1 MSIVNFFPASQ
12 ASTCPLFGL
21 VRLALNKLMK
31 CFFFAA
37 DFSNFKLL
45 SVCSAVVWWWWVGAA
60 RILHSYISAVKNW
73 NGITLLLKYWL
84 TRKVSFQF
92 LNHQSCCFFQGKLKF
107 VDSSVSQ
114 EYYSIQCHCSILKF
128 CKFFL
133 HFWANICLLQ
143 IFHFPIFPSWLC
155 RSLQKCFLFTFSG
168 FKYFLNRSDQTETMS

>member
-1 MSIVNFFPASQ
+1 MSIVNFFLLHRP
-12 ASTCPLFGL
+12 PL
-21 VRLALNKLMK
+21 VPCLAWWGWHWINSWNVSFLLQIFQILN
-31 CFFFAA
+31 CW
-37 DFSNFKLL
+37 
-45 SVCSAVVWWWWVGAA
+45 VCAVVWWWWVGAA